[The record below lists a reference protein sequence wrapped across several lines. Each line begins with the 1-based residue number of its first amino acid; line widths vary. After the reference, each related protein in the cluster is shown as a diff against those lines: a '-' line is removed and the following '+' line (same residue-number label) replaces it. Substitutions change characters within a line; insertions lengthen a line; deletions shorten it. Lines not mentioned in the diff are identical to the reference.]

1 MKASTLILSM
11 DQESNL
17 FNGHLQTELNSIVKT
32 QLIDLIEEIYE
43 DEKNE
48 KRKLFLSLYEENGDH
63 FSLSLY
69 QKDYWKKGEN
79 SVFTDR
85 LILSVD
91 RIDYEGDYKD
101 FFNDFIYYIESKNYL
116 KYELKLEND

>member
-43 DEKNE
+43 EKKMKKENYFYLYMKKMEIIFHYLFIKKIIGKKE
-48 KRKLFLSLYEENGDH
+48 KILY
-63 FSLSLY
+63 LL
-69 QKDYWKKGEN
+69 
-79 SVFTDR
+79 TD
-85 LILSVD
+85 
-91 RIDYEGDYKD
+91 
-101 FFNDFIYYIESKNYL
+101 
-116 KYELKLEND
+116 